1 VYPDECQ
8 FPWTF
13 LEQFERKGDEQMI
26 YTVQLAL
33 VSAGAMSAIAIAALL
48 LYRKWI
54 SNPAEVRPSV
64 ARIREEK

>member
-1 VYPDECQ
+1 
-8 FPWTF
+8 
-13 LEQFERKGDEQMI
+13 MI

-64 ARIREEK
+64 ARILEEK